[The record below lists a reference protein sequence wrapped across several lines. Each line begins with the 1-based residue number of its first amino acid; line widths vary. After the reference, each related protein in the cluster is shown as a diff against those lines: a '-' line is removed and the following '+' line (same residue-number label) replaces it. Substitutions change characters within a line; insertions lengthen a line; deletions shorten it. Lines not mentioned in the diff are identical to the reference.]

1 MKVEVTEFEKVY
13 SFELQPITQLC
24 GQNVIKKTYIL
35 ESLRRYFS
43 TYKYQEGQ
51 DKWQDNVKINNSV
64 VGRKYFKILSIKG
77 IDDIVNTIKCSKQS
91 LMNEYL
97 KQLIQQ
103 FEFQQHMNNINNEL
117 DEIFGIL
124 NNDINS
130 IGNVELDYSIADTW
144 DMVQKS
150 DISGIDQTRI
160 DNMSNYELIDIMMNL
175 IEKVMG
181 YVPRKEIIIF
191 ENIDHLLR
199 ADEYALIIERAKNIV
214 KTFDIYFIFSTSI
227 DGYVE
232 SDSDILEGVVVFG
245 ETDFQMPELTDIIR
259 FVHDN
264 YPSNKKISE
273 EKLKSILKRI
283 IHRIG
288 RMDYLCTIEENVV
301 CKIINQS
308 LMMYDCFKCEETL
321 LERTFLMS

>member
-124 NNDINS
+124 NNDINR

-199 ADEYALIIERAKNIV
+199 ADEYALIIERAKDIV

-232 SDSDILEGVVVFG
+232 SDGDILEGVVVFG